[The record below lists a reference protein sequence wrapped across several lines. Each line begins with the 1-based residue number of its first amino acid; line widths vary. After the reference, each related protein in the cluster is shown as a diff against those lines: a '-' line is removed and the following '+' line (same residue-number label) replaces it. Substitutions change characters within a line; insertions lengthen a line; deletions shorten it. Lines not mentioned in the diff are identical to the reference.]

1 MYIFGIDIGGTSVKI
16 GFFNDTFHLLEQ
28 WEIPTHSNRL
38 FEEIA
43 ENIKAYISKKKI
55 SFEEIFG
62 YGLGIPGMVKNGIA
76 TSCVNL
82 GWKNVDVKQE
92 FNKALGYDARVYVF
106 NDANLAAL
114 GEASY
119 LNSKWESVIFITL
132 GTGVGG
138 GIIFHQEVIEG
149 ANGLGGELGHIH
161 IDDKYNFTCGC
172 GKIGCLETLASATGI
187 VRLAQHYQDK
197 LSSKLDFSC
206 KLTAKDVIDAAKEND
221 PLASYAFD
229 EACQALAQAMAN
241 LSVIINPDAF
251 IIGGGISNAGTFL
264 LERIQKHYLNKCL
277 EQATH
282 TKINLAVLKNNAGI
296 YGACAYLIKKKHE
309 VEKNGKC

>member
-16 GFFNDTFHLLEQ
+16 GFFKDSFELLEQ
-28 WEIPTHSNRL
+28 WEIPTHSNSL
-38 FEEIA
+38 FKDIA

-76 TSCVNL
+76 ISCVNL
-82 GWKNVDVKQE
+82 GWENVDIKKE
-92 FNKALGYDARVYVF
+92 FSKALGYDARVYVF

-138 GIIFHQEVIEG
+138 GIIFHQEIIEG
-149 ANGLGGELGHIH
+149 ADGLGGEIGHMH

-172 GKIGCLETLASATGI
+172 GKVGCLETIASATGI
-187 VRLAQHYQDK
+187 VRLAKYYQNK
-197 LSSKLDFSC
+197 FSTSLDFNQI
-206 KLTAKDVIDAAKEND
+206 TTKDIVDAAKAND

-251 IIGGGISNAGTFL
+251 IIGGGVSNAGTFL
-264 LERIQKHYLNKCL
+264 RERIQSHYTNKCL

>member
-16 GFFNDTFHLLEQ
+16 GFFKDSFELLEQ
-28 WEIPTHSNRL
+28 WEIPTHSNSL
-38 FEEIA
+38 FKDIA

-76 TSCVNL
+76 TRCVNL
-82 GWKNVDVKQE
+82 GWKNVDIKQE
-92 FNKALGYDARVYVF
+92 FNKALGYDARVYAF

-114 GEASY
+114 GEAAY
-119 LNSKWESVIFITL
+119 LDSKWDSVVFITL

-149 ANGLGGELGHIH
+149 ADGLGGELGHIH

-172 GKIGCLETLASATGI
+172 GKVGCLETIASATGI
-187 VRLAQHYQDK
+187 VRLAKYYQDK
-197 LSSKLDFSC
+197 LPTSLNLDSI
-206 KLTAKDVIDAAKEND
+206 TTKDIVDAAREND

-229 EACQALAQAMAN
+229 EACQALAKAMAN

-251 IIGGGISNAGTFL
+251 ILGGGVSKAGEFL
-264 LERIQKHYLNKCL
+264 LERVQKHYMNQCL
-277 EQATH
+277 EQAAH

>member
-16 GFFNDTFHLLEQ
+16 GFFKDSFELLEQ
-28 WEIPTHSNRL
+28 WEIPTHSNSL

-43 ENIKAYISKKKI
+43 ENIKAYISKKNI

-76 TSCVNL
+76 TRCVNL
-82 GWKNVDVKQE
+82 GWENVDIRQE

-119 LNSKWESVIFITL
+119 LNSKWDSVVFITL

-138 GIIFHQEVIEG
+138 GIIFHQEVVEG
-149 ANGLGGELGHIH
+149 ADGLGGELGHMH

-172 GKIGCLETLASATGI
+172 GKIGCLETIASATGI
-187 VRLAQHYQDK
+187 VRLTRYYKDK
-197 LSSKLDFSC
+197 LPTRLD
-206 KLTAKDVIDAAKEND
+206 LNQITTKDVVDAAKAND

-251 IIGGGISNAGTFL
+251 IIGGGVSNAGAFL
-264 LERIQKHYLNKCL
+264 LERIQKYYTNKCL

>member
-16 GFFNDTFHLLEQ
+16 GFFKDSFELLEQ
-28 WEIPTHSNRL
+28 WEIPTHSNSL
-38 FEEIA
+38 FKDIA

-76 TSCVNL
+76 ISCVNL
-82 GWKNVDVKQE
+82 GWENVDIKKE
-92 FNKALGYDARVYVF
+92 FSKALGYDARVYVF

-138 GIIFHQEVIEG
+138 GIIFHQEIIEG
-149 ANGLGGELGHIH
+149 ADGLGGEIGHMH

-172 GKIGCLETLASATGI
+172 GKVGCLETIASATGI
-187 VRLAQHYQDK
+187 VRLAKYYQNK
-197 LSSKLDFSC
+197 FSTSLDFNQI
-206 KLTAKDVIDAAKEND
+206 TTKDIVDAAKAND

-251 IIGGGISNAGTFL
+251 IIGGGVSNAGTFL
-264 LERIQKHYLNKCL
+264 RERIQRHYTNKCL